1 MPRVL
6 GFAPLPLA
14 SALAG
19 KGVVKHHRAMGLP
32 QQPVTLTPE
41 QIADLNQ
48 KLSAMRHSINNHLAL
63 FAAAGEILQIKP
75 ESASRVAGYL
85 QERPAQISQEV
96 RRFSDEFERVFGITR
111 DPEPED
117 K

>member
-1 MPRVL
+1 
-6 GFAPLPLA
+6 
-14 SALAG
+14 
-19 KGVVKHHRAMGLP
+19 MGLP
-32 QQPVTLTPE
+32 QHPVTLTPE

-75 ESASRVAGYL
+75 ESAGRVAGYL
-85 QERPAQISQEV
+85 QERPAQISQEI

-111 DPEPED
+111 EPEREAD
-117 K
+117 GKQAQS